1 MPRRTDLESVLVVG
15 SGPIVIGQACE
26 FDYSGTQAC
35 RVLAEEGF
43 RVVLANSNP
52 ATIMTD
58 PSMADRTY
66 LEPLDAEVLAAVVE
80 RERPDALLPTLGG
93 QTALNLTME
102 LHRRR
107 VLDDLGVEVIG
118 ANPEAIST
126 AEDRG
131 RFKAAMVEIGLAVP
145 ASGFAHSLDEALEIA
160 ESIGYPVMVRPSF
173 ILGGAGTGI
182 AADRDRFVRLAGEG
196 LDASPVGEV
205 LVEQSIAGQ
214 KEFELEVMRD
224 GADNCV
230 VVCSI
235 ENVDPM
241 GVHTGDSV
249 TVAPAQTLTDVEYQ
263 AMRDAAFACIRRV
276 GVETGGSN
284 VQFAV
289 DPATGRQ
296 TIIEMN
302 PRVSRSSALASKAT
316 GFPIAKI
323 AARLAVGY
331 RLDEIANDITGK
343 TPACFEPTID
353 YVVTKVPRWAFEK
366 LPGASPTL
374 GTRMQSV
381 GEVMAIGRT
390 FPESLQKAVRS
401 LEVGRDGLNGDP
413 AEAALDAV
421 PTEELLARVAV
432 PTPDRL
438 FQVEALL
445 RRGVEVEALAATTG
459 IDPWFLEEI
468 ARIADAR
475 MALDL
480 QVTLGVRVGDL
491 DRRAWRRLRRLGF
504 GDAQLAHLLGP
515 ETTADEVAA
524 ARAAHGVG
532 ATFKTVDT
540 CGAEFEAHTPYH
552 YSTTEDEDE
561 VAPSARPRVVILGS
575 GPNRIGQGVEFDYCC
590 VHASTALRAAGF
602 ETVMVNCNPETV
614 STDYDTS
621 DRLYFE
627 PLTHDEVGQ
636 VIEAERRAARGG
648 GRLAGVIVSLG
659 GQTPLKLAT
668 GLPPEL
674 VLGTPPASIDL
685 AEDRERWNALCARLG
700 VPQPPGGTAIDAAG
714 ARAVADGIGYPVLVR
729 PSYVLG
735 GRAMEIVYDDAQL
748 TEAVEA
754 MGAVGGALSREGGV
768 TRERPVLIDRFLED
782 AVEVDVDALRDGAGE
797 VLVCGVME
805 HVEAAGVHSGDSACA
820 LPPPTLSAEVVAELE
835 RLVRVIAEALEV
847 VGPCNVQFAVKED
860 RVYVLEANPRASRT
874 VPFVAKATGVPVA
887 MAAARLMV
895 GATLAELRDEGLL
908 PAPVADHVSVK
919 EAVLPFNRF
928 PDVDTLLGP
937 EMRSTGE
944 VMGMGAT
951 FGLAFA
957 KSQLAAGSRLPTS
970 GTVFLSLADRDKG
983 AGTEA
988 GRAFAALGFD
998 LAATSGTARALERAG
1013 VAVATVVAKIGESSP
1028 GTVDAVDLISQGKVQ
1043 LVVNT
1048 PRGRGPRAD
1057 GLHIRNAALVHQ
1069 VPCLTTVAAARAA
1082 AAGIADWVRHP
1093 LSVRSLQEYHGREG
1107 RHGTEGRDGRHGTE
1121 GREGRHGT
1129 EGRDGRGGGDGRD
1142 GRGGRDGRHR

>member
-15 SGPIVIGQACE
+15 SGPIIIGQACE

-58 PSMADRTY
+58 PGMADRTY
-66 LEPLDAEVLAAVVE
+66 VEPLDADVLMAIID

-102 LHRRR
+102 LHGRG
-107 VLDDLGVEVIG
+107 VLGDFGVEVIG
-118 ANPEAIST
+118 ADPEAIAT

-131 RFKAAMVEIGLAVP
+131 RFKSAMVEIGLSVP

-160 ESIGYPVMVRPSF
+160 ESVGYPVMVRPSY

-182 AADRDRFVRLAGEG
+182 ATDRDRLVRMAGEG

-230 VVCSI
+230 VICSI
-235 ENVDPM
+235 ENMDPM
-241 GVHTGDSV
+241 GIHTGDSV

-289 DPATGRQ
+289 DPRSGHRMV
-296 TIIEMN
+296 IEMN

-331 RLDEIANDITGK
+331 RLDEVANDITGR
-343 TPACFEPTID
+343 TPASFEPTID

-366 LPGASPTL
+366 LPGAVPVL

-390 FPESLQKAVRS
+390 FPESLQKAIRS
-401 LEVGRDGLNGDP
+401 LEVGRDGLNADSP
-413 AEAALDAV
+413 EAALEEVA
-421 PTEELLARVAV
+421 TERLLADVAV
-432 PTPDRL
+432 ATPDRL
-438 FQVEALL
+438 FQLEALL
-445 RRGVEVEALAATTG
+445 RRGVDVDTLAGATG
-459 IDPWFLEEI
+459 IDPWFVAEM
-468 ARIADAR
+468 ARITDAR

-480 QVTLGVRVGDL
+480 QVTLGVRVSDL

-504 GDAQLAHLLGP
+504 GDTQLAHLFGP
-515 ETTADEVAA
+515 PTAAADIAA
-524 ARAAHGVG
+524 ARAACGVG
-532 ATFKTVDT
+532 TTFKTVDT

-561 VAPSARPRVVILGS
+561 IEPSGRPRVIILGS

-590 VHASTALRAAGF
+590 VHASMALRAAGF

-627 PLTHDEVGQ
+627 PLTADDLSQ
-636 VIEAERRAARGG
+636 IIDAEQRASRGA
-648 GRLAGVIVSLG
+648 GRLVGVIVSLG
-659 GQTPLKLAT
+659 GQTPLKLAG

-674 VLGTPPASIDL
+674 VLGTSPAAIDL
-685 AEDRERWNALCARLG
+685 AEDRERWNELCGRLG
-700 VPQPPGGTAIDAAG
+700 IPQPPGGTATDAAG
-714 ARAVADGIGYPVLVR
+714 ARAVAAGVGFPVLVR

-735 GRAMEIVYDDAQL
+735 GRAMEIVYDDDQL
-748 TEAVEA
+748 SAAVEA
-754 MGAVGGALSREGGV
+754 MSAVGGALSREGGV

-782 AVEVDVDALRDGAGE
+782 AIEVDVDALRDAVGE
-797 VLVCGVME
+797 FMVCGVME

-820 LPPPTLSAEVVAELE
+820 LPPPTLPAAVVAELE
-835 RLVRVIAEALEV
+835 RHVRVIAEALQV
-847 VGPCNVQFAVKED
+847 RGPCNVQFAVKDD
-860 RVYVLEANPRASRT
+860 RVFVLEANPRASRT

-887 MAAARLMV
+887 MAAARIMV
-895 GATLAELRDEGLL
+895 GATIAELRDEGLL
-908 PAPVADHVSVK
+908 RPPVSGHVSVK

-928 PDVDTLLGP
+928 PDVDSLLGP

-944 VMGMGAT
+944 VMGIGDT

-970 GTVFLSLADRDKG
+970 GTVFLSLADRDKAVG
-983 AGTEA
+983 LEA
-988 GRAFAALGFD
+988 ARQFADLGFE
-998 LAATSGTARALERAG
+998 LAATSGTAAALDRAG
-1013 VAVATVVAKIGESSP
+1013 VPVATVVAKIGESRP
-1028 GTVDAVDLISQGKVQ
+1028 GMVDAVDLIAEGKVQ

-1082 AAGIADWVRHP
+1082 AAGIADWISHP
-1093 LSVRSLQEYHGREG
+1093 LSVCSLQEYHRS
-1107 RHGTEGRDGRHGTE
+1107 RPA
-1121 GREGRHGT
+1121 
-1129 EGRDGRGGGDGRD
+1129 
-1142 GRGGRDGRHR
+1142 